1 MRNLL
6 IAGGL
11 AAAMAL
17 PAAAQAQSTYC
28 DRDNSANRAAGTVIG
43 AGVGALLG
51 SAIAGNS
58 SNTAGTIAGGV
69 AGAIAGNQIAKR
81 AGEPC
86 PPGYY
91 ERPTNAPLPSAAYGP
106 DRFWSG
112 APAGIRERIDYME
125 ARIDRGVRN
134 GDLTRREARIAR
146 QDLNEVRRMEAS
158 LRRRDGGRLT
168 GPDREYL
175 QSRLDQVGRNIRW
188 FARNDT
194 YRR

>member
-1 MRNLL
+1 MRKLFL
-6 IAGGL
+6 IAGL
-11 AAAMAL
+11 AAVVATPTFAE
-17 PAAAQAQSTYC
+17 ARTYC
-28 DRDNSANRAAGTVIG
+28 EKAQHNKRVTGTVVG
-43 AGVGALLG
+43 GVVGALAG

-69 AGAIAGNQIAKR
+69 AGAIVGNQIAKR

-91 ERPTNAPLPSAAYGP
+91 ERPTTAPLPAPDYGP
-106 DRFWSG
+106 TAFWSG
-112 APAGIRERIDYME
+112 APNGIRERVDFME
-125 ARIDRGVRN
+125 ARVDRGIRDGVI
-134 GDLTRREARIAR
+134 TRREARSAR
-146 QDLNEVRRMEAS
+146 QDLADIRRMEVR

-188 FARNDT
+188 FARNDS
-194 YRR
+194 YRRY